1 MSCEVTDCT
10 SGHLDT
16 GVFNYDITKCAP
28 VSYIFVS
35 AWEWER
41 PQVVDCNAFLMVTSQ
56 GVDNQ
61 GGLEAD
67 IFLAISGASSVE
79 KTAAV
84 G

>member
-1 MSCEVTDCT
+1 
-10 SGHLDT
+10 
-16 GVFNYDITKCAP
+16 
-28 VSYIFVS
+28 
-35 AWEWER
+35 
-41 PQVVDCNAFLMVTSQ
+41 MVTSQ